1 MSEYYQI
8 EGIGF
13 VKNRSQKAIEEM
25 LSNKA
30 LGELRVIECDGV
42 AVGYYCLVYGY
53 SLENCGRDCCLEEL
67 YIEPAHRNRGIGTEA
82 LKRIEAHLA
91 RERFKAIYLEVY
103 DSNPGAYSFY
113 LKNGYVRHA
122 ASFMTKILPAGHA
135 EQFGGDPGLG

>member
-42 AVGYYCLVYGY
+42 AVGYYCLVYG
-53 SLENCGRDCCLEEL
+53 
-67 YIEPAHRNRGIGTEA
+67 
-82 LKRIEAHLA
+82 
-91 RERFKAIYLEVY
+91 
-103 DSNPGAYSFY
+103 
-113 LKNGYVRHA
+113 
-122 ASFMTKILPAGHA
+122 
-135 EQFGGDPGLG
+135 